1 MRLLRAA
8 LPQWRALRSSVGVDA
23 SGVSTSTVSSCAKEG
38 GVIGTKG
45 THLVRKRSEEG
56 YSALRI
62 LPYDNGL
69 RRTHASSVEGLRGH
83 ALDFDADDTQN
94 PTRDEPSGLT
104 VQIASRDPVVSPWPS
119 GTWDDPVPITSVT
132 SSRAVACCGPPDG
145 KRPHATVWVNVTETR
160 PVQCPTCRQVFK
172 LSRRQS

>member
-8 LPQWRALRSSVGVDA
+8 LPQWRALRSSVAVDA
-23 SGVSTSTVSSCAKEG
+23 SGVSTSSVPSCAKEG
-38 GVIGTKG
+38 GIIGTKG
-45 THLVRKRSEEG
+45 THLLRKGSEEG
-56 YSALRI
+56 YSGLRI

-69 RRTHASSVEGLRGH
+69 RRTHASTVEGLRGH
-83 ALDFDADDTQN
+83 ALDFDAEDAPNSTC
-94 PTRDEPSGLT
+94 DERTGVAVRVSSCDSVT
-104 VQIASRDPVVSPWPS
+104 SPWPS

-145 KRPHATVWVNVTETR
+145 KRPHATVWVNVTETH